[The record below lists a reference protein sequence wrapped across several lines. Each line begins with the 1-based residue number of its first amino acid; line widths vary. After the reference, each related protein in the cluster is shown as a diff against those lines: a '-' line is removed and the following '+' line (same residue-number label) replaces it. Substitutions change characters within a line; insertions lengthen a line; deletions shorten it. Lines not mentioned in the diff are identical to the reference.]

1 MYPPNNISNASKMTQ
16 LPRFLV
22 IACVVVIAVISIV
35 FTSIHVDTSFD
46 NTPSFRRLQGF
57 DAATAG
63 IDGPVT
69 R

>member
-1 MYPPNNISNASKMTQ
+1 MTP
-16 LPRFLV
+16 LPRFLT

-35 FTSIHVDTSFD
+35 YTSTRLDAGIDK
-46 NTPSFRRLQGF
+46 TPSFRRLQGF